1 MIEMSHKV
9 KHFIILFIIIGNFKG
24 RRIIYFY
31 MKIEFKISSN
41 SVGGPLKMID
51 VKIQKPF
58 LIGGSA
64 KV

>member
-1 MIEMSHKV
+1 MIEMFHKV
-9 KHFIILFIIIGNFKG
+9 KQFIMIFIIIGNFKG
-24 RRIIYFY
+24 RRIIYFFF
-31 MKIEFKISSN
+31 MKIEFKISN
-41 SVGGPLKMID
+41 SVSGPLKMID

>member
-1 MIEMSHKV
+1 MIEMFHKV
-9 KHFIILFIIIGNFKG
+9 KQFIMIFIIIGNFKG
-24 RRIIYFY
+24 RRIIFF
-31 MKIEFKISSN
+31 MKIEFKISN
-41 SVGGPLKMID
+41 SVSGPLKMID